1 LNTKID
7 NVYELVLFMAFNGV
21 QTEPIIETL
30 HKFIENLSIEPNG
43 LFVETEYITNEE
55 FVFLIDCWHVA
66 VGSKSLDKKEAET
79 EIVELTEI
87 EKRIKASEEKIKKI
101 KAKKQEAQ
109 ENKLELDK
117 AVITIIKE
125 FRMNMEQVMQ
135 MNIFTVLW
143 YYGYALRYNAY
154 RVETIAYGNGLIKK
168 HHYFID

>member
-7 NVYELVLFMAFNGV
+7 NIYELVLFMAFNGV
-21 QTEPIIETL
+21 QTDPIIETL
-30 HKFIENLSIEPNG
+30 HKFIDNLSIEPNG
-43 LFVETEYITNEE
+43 LFVDNEYITHEE
-55 FVFLIDCWHVA
+55 FIFLTDCWQIA
-66 VGSKSLDKKEAET
+66 VGSKSLETKQPEAET
-79 EIVELTEI
+79 AELTEI
-87 EKRIKASEEKIKKI
+87 EKRIKASEEKIRKI
-101 KAKKQEAQ
+101 KAQKEQAK

-135 MNIFTVLW
+135 MNIFTILW
-143 YYGYALRYNAY
+143 YYSYALRYNAY